1 MITDACSNKVPKRL
15 IQHQADM
22 PTRNA
27 LQRELLS
34 AEEENALLEDLIVT
48 KKLQIEK
55 IKKLN
60 TRLNLCVECLEREL
74 ERQLK
79 ETTEVINKHEQ
90 ENIDSQKAL
99 DESIK
104 AKQEPKSKMKE
115 LAKATDAVMAEST
128 KYNELLREVNAKMS
142 TFVKRLTPEDGWGTQ
157 TVPVRTNSGE
167 STSWL
172 QQPQV
177 TESEDCSA
185 DNILQQVFSCPQE
198 ILDAIEALSQT
209 IQRLGEDV
217 LKSEKANLELQ
228 RLLDIKVK
236 QMQEQTALITSEFDA
251 LRDQIKQ
258 KTDNIKQKQQ
268 DIAEMLPELSK
279 TLPQDTLSKLTSV
292 YNCCRNRP
300 EEKQTTLQKLSFIEK
315 VVDEQLQQIEAIR
328 GSKYHRIKNK
338 VIRER
343 VERERQRL
351 IELEEQRRI
360 EKVKMRQ
367 RLAFKSTTKPA
378 VKSKT
383 RSSLPGDKDTEN
395 KAAVTTQED
404 PKTSTIL

>member
-1 MITDACSNKVPKRL
+1 MITDACSNKVPKIL

-34 AEEENALLEDLIVT
+34 AEEENALLEDLLVT

-60 TRLNLCVECLEREL
+60 TRLNLCVECLEQEL

-79 ETTEVINKHEQ
+79 ETTKVINQHEQ

-115 LAKATDAVMAEST
+115 LAKATDAVMAKST
-128 KYNELLREVNAKMS
+128 KYNELLREANAKMS
-142 TFVKRLTPEDGWGTQ
+142 TFVKHLTPEDGCGTQ

-177 TESEDCSA
+177 TESEDCCA
-185 DNILQQVFSCPQE
+185 NNILQQVFASPQE
-198 ILDAIEALSQT
+198 ILDAIEVLSQT
-209 IQRLGEDV
+209 IQCLGKDV
-217 LKSEKANLELQ
+217 LKSEEANLELQ

-236 QMQEQTALITSEFDA
+236 QMQEQMGMITSEFDV

-279 TLPQDTLSKLTSV
+279 TLPQDMLSKLTSV

-338 VIRER
+338 VIRDR

-378 VKSKT
+378 VKSMK
-383 RSSLPGDKDTEN
+383 RSSLPGEKDTEN
-395 KAAVTTQED
+395 RTED
-404 PKTSTIL
+404 PKTSTML

>member
-1 MITDACSNKVPKRL
+1 
-15 IQHQADM
+15 M

-34 AEEENALLEDLIVT
+34 AEEENALLEDLLVT

-60 TRLNLCVECLEREL
+60 MKLNLCVKCLEEEL
-74 ERQLK
+74 ERQIK
-79 ETTEVINKHEQ
+79 ETTKVINKHEQ

-99 DESIK
+99 DEIIK
-104 AKQEPKSKMKE
+104 AKQEPKAKMKE
-115 LAKATDAVMAEST
+115 LAKATDAVMAKST
-128 KYNELLREVNAKMS
+128 KYNELLREVNAEMS
-142 TFVKRLTPEDGWGTQ
+142 TFVKHLTPEDGWGTQ

-167 STSWL
+167 PTSVSWL

-198 ILDAIEALSQT
+198 ILDAIEVLSQT
-209 IQRLGEDV
+209 IQCLGNDV

-228 RLLDIKVK
+228 RLLDTKVN
-236 QMQEQTALITSEFDA
+236 QMQEQMVLITSEFDA
-251 LRDQIKQ
+251 VRDQIKQ

-279 TLPQDTLSKLTSV
+279 TLPQDTLSKLTWV

-343 VERERQRL
+343 LERERQRL

-360 EKVKMRQ
+360 EKLKIRQ
-367 RLAFKSTTKPA
+367 RLAFKSAPKRA
-378 VKSKT
+378 AKSMK
-383 RSSLPGDKDTEN
+383 RSSLPGEKDKEN
-395 KAAVTTQED
+395 KATVTTQEE
-404 PKTSTIL
+404 PKTSTTL

>member
-1 MITDACSNKVPKRL
+1 
-15 IQHQADM
+15 M

-34 AEEENALLEDLIVT
+34 AEEENALLEDLLVT

-60 TRLNLCVECLEREL
+60 TRLNLCITRLEQEI
-74 ERQLK
+74 ERQIK
-79 ETTEVINKHEQ
+79 ETTEVINKREQ
-90 ENIDSQKAL
+90 ENIDSQKTL

-128 KYNELLREVNAKMS
+128 KYNESLREVNAKMS
-142 TFVKRLTPEDGWGTQ
+142 MFVKHLTPEDGWGTQ

-167 STSWL
+167 PTSVSWL

-177 TESEDCSA
+177 TESED
-185 DNILQQVFSCPQE
+185 NILQQVFSSPQE
-198 ILDAIEALSQT
+198 ILDAIEVLSQT
-209 IQRLGEDV
+209 IQCLGEDV

-228 RLLDIKVK
+228 QLFDIKVK
-236 QMQEQTALITSEFDA
+236 QMQEQTELITSEFDA

-279 TLPQDTLSKLTSV
+279 TLPQDALSKLTSV
-292 YNCCRNRP
+292 YNGCRNRP

-343 VERERQRL
+343 IERERQRL

-360 EKVKMRQ
+360 EKLKIRQ
-367 RLAFKSTTKPA
+367 RRAFKSTTKPA
-378 VKSKT
+378 VKSMK
-383 RSSLPGDKDTEN
+383 RSSLPGEKDTEN
-395 KAAVTTQED
+395 KPTVTTQED
-404 PKTSTIL
+404 PKTSTTL

>member
-104 AKQEPKSKMKE
+104 AKQEPKSQMKE

-258 KTDNIKQKQQ
+258 KTDNIKQKQE